1 MGTAALLIKSEILLL
16 TRTRLYQQKVDV
28 DMLNAVRNVLAD
40 ISSVSILLEQF
51 KFKFRAIALM
61 K

>member
-40 ISSVSILLEQF
+40 SSVSISSEQF